1 MSDSPFIGKLISFL
15 YRYSQMY
22 LDNELASYHIGS
34 GQFYI
39 LMPLY
44 IYDGINQES
53 LSQSISINKA
63 AVTRAIQKLINEGYV
78 FRQRSGEDKR
88 SYHIYLTEKGRLI
101 EPHIKQIA
109 LKWEDILLSEFESD
123 HRNLIVNSLE
133 DMIENVSRIMVK

>member
-1 MSDSPFIGKLISFL
+1 
-15 YRYSQMY
+15 MY
-22 LDNELASYHIGS
+22 LDKELAPYHIGS

-44 IYDGINQES
+44 KNDGINQES

-78 FRQRSGEDKR
+78 FKQRSGEDKR
-88 SYHIYLTEKGRLI
+88 SYRIFLTEKGRQI
-101 EPHIKQIA
+101 EPQIKQIA
-109 LKWEDILLSEFESD
+109 LKWEDILLSEFDSD
-123 HRNLIVNSLE
+123 HRNLIVNSLG